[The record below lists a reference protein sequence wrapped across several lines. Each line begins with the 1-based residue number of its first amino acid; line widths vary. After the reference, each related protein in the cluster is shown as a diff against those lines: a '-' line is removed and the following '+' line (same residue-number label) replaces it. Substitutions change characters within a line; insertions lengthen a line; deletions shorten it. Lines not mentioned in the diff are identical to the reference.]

1 MFSNSNERTVFSV
14 KGNRVKY
21 EHKAFPTHGVD
32 GLEAQLFALF
42 NRFMSKKSIL
52 DMIVLDNFLSAH
64 PELLHF
70 KYSVT
75 VEKKHLW
82 EKEWK
87 LVERIYTYDFSWV
100 AATLK
105 ARLDNKDFFDT
116 LELQLFKSGNY
127 RKPVPVC
134 A

>member
-1 MFSNSNERTVFSV
+1 MFSNERTVFSV
-14 KGNRVKY
+14 KGNCVKY
-21 EHKAFPTHGVD
+21 QHKAFPTQGVY

-42 NRFMSKKSIL
+42 NRFMSKNSIL
-52 DMIVLDNFLSAH
+52 DLIALDRFLSAH
-64 PELLHF
+64 PEFLHF

-87 LVERIYTYDFSWV
+87 LVKRIYTYDFSWV

-105 ARLDNKDFFDT
+105 SRLESMDFIDT
-116 LELQLFKSGNY
+116 VEFGLLKCGKL
-127 RKPVPVC
+127 RIPDTPVC